1 MDLPNL
7 GWIAINAEGVW
18 RVANDKTLS
27 RDSRIINGRII
38 DSCVVII
45 ELMWTIIKMLER
57 DGNVF
62 VFVVCRYIDYS
73 EEAVSVRVN
82 DNPATMK

>member
-7 GWIAINAEGVW
+7 GLIAINAEGVW

-38 DSCVVII
+38 DSFVVII
-45 ELMWTIIKMLER
+45 ELMWTIIKILEEIVY
-57 DGNVF
+57 VF
-62 VFVVCRYIDYS
+62 VFVVCRY
-73 EEAVSVRVN
+73 
-82 DNPATMK
+82 